1 MKVNLAIKPK
11 PLALVHCQHCDKTTL
26 ARIPEL
32 LCRNCGADLCDPDS
46 RKQPQTNLP
55 RSNHASSH

>member
-1 MKVNLAIKPK
+1 MKLDPNIKP
-11 PLALVHCQHCDKTTL
+11 LQAALVHCQHCDKTTL
-26 ARIPEL
+26 VRIPEL

-46 RKQPQTNLP
+46 RNQLQTNLP